1 MSTRASRHAEGRE
14 GARAAQF
21 VTVDGMQLRVRVQ
34 GSGDPL
40 LLVMGLGG
48 NIEMWDPL
56 VRALDG
62 RQTIAF
68 DAPGM
73 GESDGSRRLL
83 RMKHLAAIADR
94 LVERLGYGQVDVLGV
109 SLGGA
114 VAQQL
119 AFQAPERVG
128 RLVLAATACGIGG
141 VPGNPFALAMLL
153 TPYRYYSKRYL
164 RLIAPYLY
172 GGTSRPGLIEQQATA
187 RAQRP
192 PSIVGYYL
200 QMTAM
205 AGWSSLP
212 FLARIRQ
219 PTLVIAGDG
228 DPIVPL
234 MNGRMLARLI
244 PDARLQVIRGGGH
257 LFLLERSRESAA
269 AIEGFLSES

>member
-1 MSTRASRHAEGRE
+1 
-14 GARAAQF
+14 
-21 VTVDGMQLRVRVQ
+21 MQLRVRVQ

-56 VRALDG
+56 VQALGG

-83 RMKHLAAIADR
+83 RMKHLAAIADQ
-94 LVERLGYGQVDVLGV
+94 LVDRLGYGQVDVLGV

-172 GGTSRPGLIEQQATA
+172 GGTSRSALIEQQATA

-192 PSIVGYYL
+192 PSILGYYL

-212 FLARIRQ
+212 FLGRIRQ

-234 MNGRMLARLI
+234 MNGRILARLI

-269 AIEGFLSES
+269 AIEGFLGAT